1 MSKEKLISH
10 TYTEQTEPGSNDR
23 GLASGRTPDEIIP
36 AREVRLVDRHLDY
49 HREHQL
55 RRTARKQAGKMIQVY
70 RQCEL
75 DKYRVEQTLKMH
87 NDLVAKAARNMSDLC
102 HFRDACLGDL
112 HPDAAIRLERMVD
125 RALEIQENLPE
136 AGVMIFMR
144 RNALG

>member
-1 MSKEKLISH
+1 MSKENAISQ
-10 TYTEQTEPGSNDR
+10 TYTEQAELGSNGR

-36 AREVRLVDRHLDY
+36 AREVRLVDGHLDY

-70 RQCEL
+70 RQREI
-75 DKYRVEQTLKMH
+75 DGYRVEQALKMH

-102 HFRDACLGDL
+102 HFRDARLRDL
-112 HPDAAIRLERMVD
+112 HPDAAVRLERMVD
-125 RALEIQENLPE
+125 RALDIQENLPE

>member
-1 MSKEKLISH
+1 MSKENMVSEIYS
-10 TYTEQTEPGSNDR
+10 EQTEPGSNGR

-49 HREHQL
+49 HREQQL
-55 RRTARKQAGKMIQVY
+55 RKTAPKQAGKMIQVY
-70 RQCEL
+70 RQGET
-75 DKYRVEQTLKMH
+75 DGYRVQQALKMH
-87 NDLVAKAARNMSDLC
+87 NDLVANAARNMSDLC
-102 HFRDACLGDL
+102 HFRDACLSDL
-112 HPDAAIRLERMVD
+112 HPDAAVRLERMVD